1 MSKETGVP
9 PSRQSH
15 ETGPENP
22 VPVKGPRHRRYEDP
36 SCAYCPPSVRA
47 CRQGEDRE
55 RGPGFCPSRVAG
67 DTIDEAF
74 DLYADPFTRRV
85 AQESARV
92 ESEGYCRW
100 TRVEEIC
107 AFARRMGFK
116 KIGIATCISFVDHAY
131 TLSGILES
139 HGFEVASAACKHG
152 SVPKEAIDLHDSE
165 KIRPGGHESMCN
177 PVSQAELLNRAGCE
191 LNVVLGLCVGHD
203 SLFFKHSEGLAT
215 TLVAKDR
222 VLAHNPIGALNL
234 ADSYYDKVWGPERP
248 AKPSKLPKKGRRK

>member
-1 MSKETGVP
+1 MTAK
-9 PSRQSH
+9 
-15 ETGPENP
+15 NP
-22 VPVKGPRHRRYEDP
+22 KPVKNPGKGRYQDP

-47 CRQGEDRE
+47 CRQGEDKE
-55 RGPGFCPSRVAG
+55 RGPGFCPSRVAPETV
-67 DTIDEAF
+67 DDAF
-74 DLYADPFTRRV
+74 ARYTDPFVRRV

-107 AFARRMGFK
+107 AFARHMGFK
-116 KIGIATCISFVDHAY
+116 KVGIATCISFVDQAK
-131 TLSGILES
+131 TMSGILES

-152 SVPKEAIDLHDSE
+152 SVPKEAIGLKDSE

-177 PVSQAELLNRAGCE
+177 PVSQAALLNRAGCE

-234 ADSYYDKVWGPERP
+234 ADSYYDKVWGPKRP
-248 AKPSKLPKKGRRK
+248 EKPSKLPKQRRQR

>member
-1 MSKETGVP
+1 MTKHNAPAKPNTDAAKYTEPG
-9 PSRQSH
+9 
-15 ETGPENP
+15 
-22 VPVKGPRHRRYEDP
+22 
-36 SCAYCPPSVRA
+36 CAYCPPSVQA
-47 CRQGEDRE
+47 CRQGEGE
-55 RGPGFCPSRVAG
+55 LRGPGFCPSKIAADG
-67 DTIDEAF
+67 IDDAWRE
-74 DLYADPFTRRV
+74 YADPEVRRI

-107 AFARRMGFK
+107 QFAKKMGYA
-116 KIGIATCISFVDHAY
+116 KIGIATCISFVDQAN
-131 TLSGILES
+131 TLSRILES

-152 SVPKEAIDLHDSE
+152 GVAKERIDLRDDE

-203 SLFFKHSEGLAT
+203 SLFFQFSEGLAT

-222 VLAHNPIGALNL
+222 VLAHNPVGALNL
-234 ADSYYDKVWGPERP
+234 AESYYSRVWGPE
-248 AKPSKLPKKGRRK
+248 KPEKPPKLPREGRRG